1 LGILAC
7 ADRDSSYCA
16 RAFWSRDR
24 GATARL
30 CQDEPGAIPTTILP
44 RPKWDE
50 LLAALSKAINSAS
63 IPDDAKETL
72 TGKIRSGTNSTPP
85 RERLRAI
92 SQALNITIGDDEDAA
107 WKRRDQAAH
116 GLPIPEGK
124 ELEAI
129 RDMKL
134 LTGLFHRL
142 LLSITGAADSYID
155 YASTGLPPRSLK
167 DPVPLPQQH
176 QLN

>member
-1 LGILAC
+1 VP
-7 ADRDSSYCA
+7 
-16 RAFWSRDR
+16 
-24 GATARL
+24 
-30 CQDEPGAIPTTILP
+30 Q
-44 RPKWDE
+44 
-50 LLAALSKAINSAS
+50 
-63 IPDDAKETL
+63 
-72 TGKIRSGTNSTPP
+72 

-92 SQALNITIGDDEDAA
+92 AQALNITIGDDEDAA

-142 LLSITGAADSYID
+142 LLGITGTADSYID
-155 YASTGLPPRSLK
+155 YASPGIPGRLLRE
-167 DPVPLPQQH
+167 PVPSAAPPK
-176 QLN
+176 